1 MTADIDQISADYLQ
15 AVERGE
21 SPDPAEWVAR
31 HPGHAVE
38 LATFF
43 ADLGVFASFLGMSTD
58 FDATTDYRPAGESPA
73 AERFGEYELV
83 GEIGRGAMGIVHRAR
98 VAGTHLV
105 VALKQVQPGGPDGAE
120 AVRRFREEVET
131 VSALRHPNI
140 IPIYHY
146 GEQGGRPFFTMAL
159 VEGGSLDQH
168 MARFRADRRA
178 AVALVAKIARA
189 VHHAH
194 QRRVL
199 HRDLKP
205 SNVMLDEAGEPHV
218 ADFGLATRL
227 SESGAATA
235 QGPAGS
241 LPWMAPEAVR
251 GDPTLTT
258 AIDVWA
264 LGVIL
269 YELLTGRRPFPGNS
283 RDEIRRWI
291 LNGEPVPPRVH
302 EPRIDRDLDA
312 VCLRCLAKDSD
323 KRYESATAL
332 ALDLDRWLRD
342 EPVRARKAK
351 RTERMAR
358 WLRRNPVVAGGLIVL
373 AAVIVAGAV
382 AGFSVARDMEGQLR
396 QEVCRGNEFAARHVA
411 STLMGRL
418 QEIGTPVLATAEQ
431 PALHQACKGKDW
443 TTTTELIRPLIRT
456 DTSEFATVFVLD
468 PDGTIQAEWPQSNR
482 VIGQNFRDR
491 DYFRGAVARADRVGR
506 ERVHLSRVF
515 RSKNDGL
522 DKLAVS
528 VPFRPDESGKVWV
541 LGATLPTDAD
551 LGVGGLHD
559 ERRKAVLLAPRDV
572 GPTTEPP
579 EYVILVHPGYTA
591 REPTVAV
598 PAEFLQPAP
607 ITFFAARDDYRDP
620 MAETHPEF
628 AGRWLIGFAPVPD
641 TELVVLVQQ
650 PDEEAIDPHRTFFR
664 RSIEWAVAT
673 VAVVGLIGLGLWLW
687 RGRSLRR
694 STG

>member
-1 MTADIDQISADYLQ
+1 MTADIDQIAADYLQ

-31 HPGHAVE
+31 HPGHAAE
-38 LATFF
+38 LAAFF
-43 ADLGVFASFLGMSTD
+43 TDLGVFAGFLGLSTD
-58 FDATTDYRPAGESPA
+58 HDATTDYRPAGDPPA

-83 GEIGRGAMGIVHRAR
+83 SEIGRGAMGVVHRAR

-105 VALKQVQPGGPDGAE
+105 VALKQVQPGGLDGGE

-146 GEQGGRPFFTMAL
+146 GEQNGRPFFTMAL

-168 MARFRADRRA
+168 MARLRADRRA

-194 QRRVL
+194 QRQVL

-218 ADFGLATRL
+218 ADFGLATKL
-227 SESGAATA
+227 SVSGAATA

-269 YELLTGRRPFPGNS
+269 YELLAGRRPFPGKT

-291 LNGEPVPPRVH
+291 LDGEPVSPRIH
-302 EPRIDRDLDA
+302 EPKVDRDLEA
-312 VCLRCLAKDSD
+312 VCLRCLSKDPD
-323 KRYESATAL
+323 KRYESASAL
-332 ALDLDRWLRD
+332 ALDLERWLRD
-342 EPVRARKAK
+342 EPVRARRA
-351 RTERMAR
+351 RRAERAAR
-358 WLRRNPVVAGGLIVL
+358 WVRRNPVVAGGLVVL

-382 AGFSVARDMEGQLR
+382 AGFSVARDMEGQVR

-418 QEIGTPVLATAEQ
+418 QEVGTPVLAAADR
-431 PALHQACKGKDW
+431 PALHDACRRKDW
-443 TTTTELIRPLIRT
+443 GATAEHIRPLIKADRA
-456 DTSEFATVFVLD
+456 EFATVFVLD
-468 PDGTIQAEWPQSNR
+468 PDGVIRAEWPQSNR
-482 VIGQNFRDR
+482 VIGQNFRHR
-491 DYFRGAVARADRVGR
+491 DYFRGAVARADRTGR
-506 ERVHLSRVF
+506 DRVHLSRVF
-515 RSKNDGL
+515 QSRNDYL

-528 VPFRPDESGKVWV
+528 VPFRLPNGDGRVWV
-541 LGATLPTDAD
+541 LGATLPTDTD

-559 ERRKAVLLAPRDV
+559 DRRKAVLLAPRED
-572 GPTTEPP
+572 TAPP
-579 EYVILVHPGYTA
+579 EYVILVHPGYTP

-598 PAEFLQPAP
+598 PAAFLVPAP
-607 ITFFAARDDYRDP
+607 DTGFAATDDYRDP
-620 MAETHPEF
+620 MAATHPEF
-628 AGRWLIGFAPVPD
+628 AGRWLTGFAPVPG

-650 PDEEAIDPHRTFFR
+650 RDEEAIDPHRTFFR
-664 RSIEWAVAT
+664 RSIEWGVAT
-673 VAVVGLIGLGLWLW
+673 VAVAGLLGLGLWLW
-687 RGRSLRR
+687 RGRLRPA
-694 STG
+694 SS

>member
-1 MTADIDQISADYLQ
+1 MTADLDQIAADYLL

-21 SPDPAEWVAR
+21 SPDPAECIAR
-31 HPGHAVE
+31 HPQHAAE
-38 LATFF
+38 LAAFF
-43 ADLGVFASFLGMSTD
+43 ADLGVFGTFLGLTGPL
-58 FDATTDYRPAGESPA
+58 DATTDYTPAGSTPL

-83 GEIGRGAMGIVHRAR
+83 GEIGRGAMGVVHRAR

-105 VALKQVQPGGPDGAE
+105 VALKQVQAGGLDGAD

-140 IPIYHY
+140 VPIYHV
-146 GEQGGRPFFTMAL
+146 GEQAGRPFFTMAL

-168 MARFRADRRA
+168 AARLQADRRA
-178 AVALVAKIARA
+178 AVGLVAKVARA
-189 VHHAH
+189 IHHAH

-205 SNVMLDEAGEPHV
+205 SNVLLDEAGEPHV

-227 SESGAATA
+227 SASGAAA
-235 QGPAGS
+235 GGAPAGS

-258 AIDVWA
+258 AIDTWA

-269 YELLTGRRPFPGNS
+269 YELLTGRRPFPG
-283 RDEIRRWI
+283 RTRGDIRRAI
-291 LNGEPVPPRVH
+291 LDGEPVPPRAH
-302 EPRIDRDLDA
+302 QPGLDRDLDA
-312 VCLRCLAKDSD
+312 VCRRCLATDPD
-323 KRYESATAL
+323 RRYESAMAL
-332 ALDLDRWLRD
+332 ALDLERWLRD
-342 EPVRARKAK
+342 EPVRARPSK
-351 RTERMAR
+351 RPERVAR
-358 WLRRNPVVAGGLIVL
+358 WVRRNPVLAGGLL
-373 AAVIVAGAV
+373 ALIAVVVGGAV
-382 AGFSVARDMEGQLR
+382 AGFSVARDMEGVLR

-418 QEIGTPVLATAEQ
+418 QDVGAPVLAAADQ
-431 PALHQACKGKDW
+431 PALHRACAEADW
-443 TTTTELIRPLIRT
+443 DAASDRIRHLMRADRT
-456 DTSEFATVFVLD
+456 AFATVFVLD
-468 PDGTIQAEWPQSNR
+468 PGGTIRAEWPGGNR
-482 VIGQNFRDR
+482 VVGQNFRDR
-491 DYFRGAVARADRVGR
+491 DYFRGAVARADRTGR

-515 RSKNDGL
+515 RSRNDGL

-528 VPFRPDESGKVWV
+528 VPFRPGGPGGPVWV

-551 LGVGGLHD
+551 FGVGGLHD

-572 GPTTEPP
+572 GPTAGAP

-591 REPTVAV
+591 REPTVPV
-598 PAEFLQPAP
+598 PPELLQPAP
-607 ITFFAARDDYRDP
+607 LTGFAPRDDYADP
-620 MAETHPEF
+620 MAAAHPVY

-650 PDEEAIDPHRTFFR
+650 PYAEVVNPHRTFFR
-664 RSIEWAVAT
+664 RSVEWAAAT
-673 VAVVGLIGLGLWLW
+673 VALVGLIGLTL
-687 RGRSLRR
+687 RLRR
-694 STG
+694 STRRG